1 MREMGRPEVANSEEE
16 RIVMDIEVNLK
27 EDADGELRS
36 SVEADIDE
44 QLATLDAAMRRGAPP
59 AEYTRLAT
67 LKTGL
72 ESARHVLVSA
82 WSHFHR

>member
-1 MREMGRPEVANSEEE
+1 MANSEEE
-16 RIVMDIEVNLK
+16 RIVMDIEVSLK

-44 QLATLDAAMRRGAPP
+44 QLATVDAAMRRGAPP
-59 AEYTRLAT
+59 AEYTRLAA

-72 ESARHVLVSA
+72 ESARLVLVNA

>member
-1 MREMGRPEVANSEEE
+1 MANTAEE
-16 RIVMDIEVNLK
+16 RIVMDIEADLK

-44 QLATLDAAMRRGAPP
+44 QLATLDVAMRRGAPP

-72 ESARHVLVSA
+72 ESARLVLVNA